1 MATIA
6 TRPSGEDVTAF
17 IDAVAD
23 DRRRA
28 DAHELRALIQR
39 VTGDPGR
46 MWGSSIIGFGATTYT
61 NTTGTHDWFVV
72 GFSPRRQALTVYGIH
87 DGYSEPD
94 PLLEQLGRHT
104 TGKGCVYLK
113 RLEHTDPA
121 VLEQLIRNAWQAA
134 DHT

>member
-6 TRPSGEDVTAF
+6 TRPTGEDVTAF
-17 IDAVAD
+17 IDAVPD

-46 MWGSSIIGFGATTYT
+46 MWGPSIIGFGATTYT
-61 NTTGTHDWFVV
+61 NTSGTHDWFVV
-72 GFSPRRQALTVYGIH
+72 GFSPRKQALTLYGIH

-94 PLLEQLGRHT
+94 PLLEQLGPHT
-104 TGKGCVYLK
+104 TGRGCVYLK
-113 RLEHTDPA
+113 RLEHADTA
-121 VLEQLIRNAWQAA
+121 VLEQLVRNAWQTA
-134 DHT
+134 DHI

>member
-28 DAHELRALIQR
+28 DAHELRALIQG

-72 GFSPRRQALTVYGIH
+72 GFSPRKQALTVYGIH

-113 RLEHTDPA
+113 RLEHADPA
-121 VLEQLIRNAWQAA
+121 VLEQLVRNAWQAA